1 MAHGIGNI
9 EDNFKTLNKTSKN
22 STPQTLGRFSQA
34 ISPMVSEIPG
44 EK

>member
-9 EDNFKTLNKTSKN
+9 EDNFKTLNKTSKD
-22 STPQTLGRFSQA
+22 STPQTMGRFSQA
-34 ISPMVSEIPG
+34 VSPMYSEIPG